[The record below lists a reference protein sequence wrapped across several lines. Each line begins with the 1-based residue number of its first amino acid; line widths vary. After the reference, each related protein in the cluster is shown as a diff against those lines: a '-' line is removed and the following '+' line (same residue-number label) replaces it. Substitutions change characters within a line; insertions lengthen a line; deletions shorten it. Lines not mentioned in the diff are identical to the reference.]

1 MKTFD
6 IEKFLW
12 RRYDTRFT
20 FDNFVVGA
28 SNRSAYAAAIRVAE
42 SFDKSCNPL
51 IICGCSGLG
60 KTHLIQAIANRF
72 MQNNNQARVCHIDA
86 TDYVSGVRRAFQ
98 TNSIEEFRQFYKSL
112 DLLLFESIQ
121 YLLFKP
127 ILYLGF
133 EFEWNQ
139 DIEEAP
145 KFKQELINTIRF
157 LIDNN
162 KQVVVSNC
170 TLTPEIP
177 EVFLPHTELFSSCVT
192 TAIYPPDLELKVD
205 ILLQKAGESG
215 TTIGKDVALYI
226 ARLAPSNLREL
237 EGMLKRLKAWSQYH
251 KRSIDVG
258 STIEA
263 LKDVFEIYSASRHR

>member
-6 IEKFLW
+6 IENFLW

-121 YLLFKP
+121 YLWSES
-127 ILYLGF
+127 IQ
-133 EFEWNQ
+133 NI
-139 DIEEAP
+139 DEAP

-177 EVFLPHTELFSSCVT
+177 EVFLPHADLFSSCVT
-192 TAIYPPDLELKVD
+192 TAIYLPDLELKVD

-226 ARLAPSNLREL
+226 ARLAPSNLRVL
-237 EGMLKRLKAWSQYH
+237 DGMLKRLEAWSQYH
-251 KRSIDVG
+251 KCSIDVG
-258 STIEA
+258 STKEA
-263 LKDVFEIYSASRHR
+263 LKDVFETYSASRHR